1 MNQKHKNLARDERTS
16 DPILTSDMRGTAN
29 DLIQIAIRA
38 FMKMHGVDR
47 KAAQRWLMSAIVT
60 AAKWKT
66 PKSR

>member
-1 MNQKHKNLARDERTS
+1 MGRKKGQRNPDEEMRRTA
-16 DPILTSDMRGTAN
+16 G
-29 DLIQIAIRA
+29 DLIEVAIHV

-47 KAAQRWLMSAIVT
+47 KTTQRWITSAAVT

>member
-1 MNQKHKNLARDERTS
+1 MNQKRKNLARDERTS
-16 DPILTSDMRGTAN
+16 DAILTSEMRRTAN